1 MVSVDSSVDL
11 DSAIAVTRSDANIGT
26 PVRPNLAAGM
36 YAASVLLDET
46 SVVSELWLS
55 GEPGSVIRLPSP
67 SSPGRQLTAEGEPSA
82 PLAALVLRANFAVH
96 LEGLTFEGG
105 ADSVGVSAVIV
116 EAGQL
121 TMHNCTLRN
130 VQGARALRVDGGI
143 ATVTESRFVANAA
156 GAIAAT
162 ANTTLVVE
170 RTILVGNEA
179 DKGGALFV
187 EGART
192 MVTVATTRLERNTAS
207 TAGGAVHVAA
217 GSVMLSNGTLL
228 VDNSAPEGSALHLLG
243 GTTLYA
249 LPAPAGLWVNTAL
262 RCGDGGGVTDGC
274 DLSRRPTLHGRL
286 VHRLADGAHDGSY
299 PLACPP
305 GVFGTAEDIAQ
316 VSPTCAGACP
326 AGRTCAAGTH
336 TPLPCQEGTYCPQG
350 SAAGTL
356 CPPGTTGFGTNLT
369 SVDECATCPLGHFC
383 LGGAATRCPRS
394 TYNPLA
400 GQSTQLA
407 CVPCASNSLTV
418 DEAATSD
425 EACLCATS
433 FYSVQQGEGTLECA
447 ICPVGSDCAS
457 EGTTLATLPLQVGYY
472 RTSNASDDLRRCPD
486 FGNSSG
492 CIGGIG
498 SGEGPCKASLRGP
511 YCTLCVVT
519 SASHF
524 YDAET
529 STCLPCE
536 NEEVT
541 PSLIAAAV
549 VVVVIGALAWE
560 RLEPHRNVPSLKRAV
575 SRLSRLASML
585 SLRAKGK
592 QLLGFYQVAT
602 RISSVYEVPMPE
614 AVSELLSFFE
624 LFNINIDGIGLPL
637 QCYDL
642 RTYAQQLAAAM
653 LLPVV
658 IAALL
663 VLGFVTRSFCR
674 GAVTETTRLD
684 AGLLDAL
691 PWLLSLSFL
700 VLPMVSSAAF
710 RAFSC
715 ETFDDSRSF
724 LRADYSIECGTDTHA
739 NAERLAWLAII
750 LYPVGISVLYMV
762 LMWSARHAIRS
773 DKPTALSKSL
783 GFLCRDYEPTYLWW
797 ELLEAWKKL
806 FLVGFAVLIRPGS
819 IEQLVSAFCFTL
831 ILGLLVGI
839 AMPFKDD
846 SDDYFAK
853 ACSFSLT
860 ALFFFSVVLKFGM
873 LTQEVDDVLT
883 ARLRSRFVLDTGL
896 ATIGMAI
903 SIVCALVLAAVMAV
917 LQLVAA
923 APCRW

>member
-1 MVSVDSSVDL
+1 M
-11 DSAIAVTRSDANIGT
+11 
-26 PVRPNLAAGM
+26 
-36 YAASVLLDET
+36 
-46 SVVSELWLS
+46 
-55 GEPGSVIRLPSP
+55 
-67 SSPGRQLTAEGEPSA
+67 
-82 PLAALVLRANFAVH
+82 
-96 LEGLTFEGG
+96 
-105 ADSVGVSAVIV
+105 
-116 EAGQL
+116 
-121 TMHNCTLRN
+121 
-130 VQGARALRVDGGI
+130 
-143 ATVTESRFVANAA
+143 
-156 GAIAAT
+156 
-162 ANTTLVVE
+162 
-170 RTILVGNEA
+170 
-179 DKGGALFV
+179 
-187 EGART
+187 
-192 MVTVATTRLERNTAS
+192 
-207 TAGGAVHVAA
+207 
-217 GSVMLSNGTLL
+217 
-228 VDNSAPEGSALHLLG
+228 
-243 GTTLYA
+243 
-249 LPAPAGLWVNTAL
+249 
-262 RCGDGGGVTDGC
+262 
-274 DLSRRPTLHGRL
+274 
-286 VHRLADGAHDGSY
+286 
-299 PLACPP
+299 
-305 GVFGTAEDIAQ
+305 
-316 VSPTCAGACP
+316 
-326 AGRTCAAGTH
+326 
-336 TPLPCQEGTYCPQG
+336 
-350 SAAGTL
+350 
-356 CPPGTTGFGTNLT
+356 
-369 SVDECATCPLGHFC
+369 
-383 LGGAATRCPRS
+383 
-394 TYNPLA
+394 
-400 GQSTQLA
+400 
-407 CVPCASNSLTV
+407 
-418 DEAATSD
+418 
-425 EACLCATS
+425 
-433 FYSVQQGEGTLECA
+433 
-447 ICPVGSDCAS
+447 
-457 EGTTLATLPLQVGYY
+457 
-472 RTSNASDDLRRCPD
+472 
-486 FGNSSG
+486 
-492 CIGGIG
+492 
-498 SGEGPCKASLRGP
+498 
-511 YCTLCVVT
+511 
-519 SASHF
+519 
-524 YDAET
+524 
-529 STCLPCE
+529 
-536 NEEVT
+536 
-541 PSLIAAAV
+541 
-549 VVVVIGALAWE
+549 
-560 RLEPHRNVPSLKRAV
+560 
-575 SRLSRLASML
+575 
-585 SLRAKGK
+585 
-592 QLLGFYQVAT
+592 
-602 RISSVYEVPMPE
+602 
-614 AVSELLSFFE
+614 
-624 LFNINIDGIGLPL
+624 

-739 NAERLAWLAII
+739 SAERLAWLAII

-896 ATIGMAI
+896 ATIGMAV